1 MAIFATMFLQEA
13 QKPNMLM
20 SLLPFVLI
28 FAVMYFIMVLP
39 QKKERKKHE
48 LMISN
53 LKPGD
58 RVLMQSGIYGT
69 VVKVQDNRITLRVAD
84 NVKMEFLLATVAAVV
99 APEEKSE

>member
-1 MAIFATMFLQEA
+1 MSLATFFLQEA
-13 QKPNMLM
+13 PKPNMLM
-20 SLLPFVLI
+20 TLLPFVLI

-48 LMISN
+48 NMLAN

-69 VVKVQDNRITLRVAD
+69 VVKIQDNKITLRVAD

-99 APEEKSE
+99 APEEKAE